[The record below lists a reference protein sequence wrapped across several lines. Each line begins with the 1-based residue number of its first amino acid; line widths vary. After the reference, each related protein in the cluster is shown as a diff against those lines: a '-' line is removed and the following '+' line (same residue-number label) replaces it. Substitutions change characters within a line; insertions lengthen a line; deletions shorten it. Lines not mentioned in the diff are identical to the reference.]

1 MPALALG
8 LPMMDDDGRLYPF
21 QGGATFTKIP
31 ESPVTA
37 GGIWLLQPIV
47 QVLNAD
53 GTLDTSF
60 TGNVTLRVTSGVL
73 SGTVSIPAV
82 AGIATFVGLS
92 VTPAGSTTLIAE
104 VGQRGIA
111 STTLTVT

>member
-21 QGGATFTKIP
+21 QGGVTFTKTP
-31 ESPVTA
+31 ENPVTA

-47 QVLNAD
+47 QVLDAS
-53 GTLDTSF
+53 GALDTSF
-60 TGNVTLRVTSGVL
+60 TGNVTLRVTSGTL
-73 SGTVSIPAV
+73 SGTVTIPAI
-82 AGIATFVGLS
+82 AGVATFVGLS
-92 VTPAGSTTLIAE
+92 VVPAGTTTLIAE